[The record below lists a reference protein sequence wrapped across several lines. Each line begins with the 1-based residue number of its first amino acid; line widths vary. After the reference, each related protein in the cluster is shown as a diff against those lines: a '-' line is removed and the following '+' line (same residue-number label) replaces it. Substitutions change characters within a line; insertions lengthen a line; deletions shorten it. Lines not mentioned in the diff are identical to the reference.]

1 MKAQNSKAYSL
12 SLDKNVFEDC
22 INAMD
27 SWDADTINAINEMA
41 FKLQRQNGI
50 AEKDMVVLCDE
61 LRNFFEKRLKE
72 INKEIESVN
81 KDIEST
87 DKDIESVNKD
97 IGSTDKDNNSVVE
110 YDPELD
116 VKPKIDPDFAKY
128 FDKDG
133 VLDLS
138 QFCTSKEI
146 DLYVEEHKEEYPYT
160 HAYNLWVKEYGYVF
174 EILDNMYWYGSGD
187 SFVLNLLCHI

>member
-1 MKAQNSKAYSL
+1 MGLKAQNSKAYSL

-146 DLYVEEHKEEYPYT
+146 DL
-160 HAYNLWVKEYGYVF
+160 N
-174 EILDNMYWYGSGD
+174 
-187 SFVLNLLCHI
+187 